1 MLSNVSEPL
10 IGVVNTAVIGQLPD
24 PYYIYRIWSAPF
36 AFANYCVMGWFIG
49 QARAKLTFLVQLVL
63 NLTNMALSATFV
75 LWLGMT
81 SDGVGLASL
90 IAEIVAATLGLGL
103 AFAS

>member
-1 MLSNVSEPL
+1 M
-10 IGVVNTAVIGQLPD
+10 Q
-24 PYYIYRIWSAPF
+24 F

-63 NLTNMALSATFV
+63 NLTNMALSAAFV

-90 IAEIVAATLGLGL
+90 IAEIVAAVIY
-103 AFAS
+103 FASDDSAYTTGSELLIDGGAMAQ